1 MSRRRV
7 IGVFLAGLADAYQ
20 GAVWRGI
27 ERRAR
32 EHGLGVVAFIGSRV
46 DSPVRP
52 EKRAN
57 LAYGLAGP
65 RSIDGLVT
73 VSSVIATFLEP
84 RGIDRLFASRG
95 NLPQVSIGYRVP
107 GFSSVTVDGSGSVAA
122 LIRHM
127 AGHHRRRR
135 FALVGGPAG
144 HAEAQDRER
153 AFRETLAD
161 LGVAFDERLAS
172 EGSFVRSSG
181 AEAMRSLMGKNLP
194 FNAVFCTNDA
204 MALGVVDVLRE
215 RGLSVP
221 RDVAVA
227 GFDGIEEGRYLTP
240 PLTTVIQPLGELG
253 SRAVDLLVDRM
264 NGGGPVEQVLTG
276 TPVFRQSC
284 GCTPRM
290 GQESDLASLR
300 SRALP
305 AERRAID
312 RLGALA
318 RAGDADG
325 FVAVLDAA
333 LAGAATDADLLQW
346 MDYLSA
352 ARRRAF
358 PRGRVSP
365 EAAAVFEFAS
375 ALVGETASRRQAAR
389 RVAGER
395 QAAAVR
401 EIGAYVGGAFDLP
414 LVLQRLQE
422 ALTDL
427 GIQRGYVTLFDG
439 ENGAPAVG
447 RPEAESPKAGGA
459 GADGPALSA
468 RLVFASR
475 PGRGRAAV
483 KRPVR
488 RFPAERLLPAS
499 EGEGWR
505 GGTWILEPLVY
516 QDEALGYLLLSGGA
530 SDPAVYDTLRE
541 QLSSALKGALLME
554 QVLGHERRLE
564 EEVKRRTTEL
574 TRANRELT
582 REVARRRTLERE
594 VLEVSNRTMQR
605 IGQDLHDDL
614 SQHLAGIAMLVS
626 VLRSA
631 AAVEDPSASGAAAAA
646 KLDHIGAL
654 LSESIARAKQIAR
667 GLYPAGLAEH
677 GLPAAVGELVAA
689 AREGYPAQVDFR
701 AQPGFA
707 IPDSDRAVQ
716 VYRIV
721 QEALNNALKHSRA
734 QRVEVVLSRE
744 EGEEGPE
751 LVAEVTDNGSGIAGP
766 AVSAS
771 GNGMGLRIMR
781 YRAESAGASL
791 TIEDLAPGT
800 RVRCAIPCA
809 EAER

>member
-1 MSRRRV
+1 MPRRRV

-20 GAVWRGI
+20 GAVWRGV

-32 EHGLGVVAFIGSRV
+32 EHGLGVVAFVGSRV

-52 EKRAN
+52 EKKAN

-73 VSSVIATFLEP
+73 VSSVIATFLES
-84 RGIDRLFASRG
+84 RGIELLFASRG
-95 NLPQVSIGYRVP
+95 TLPQVSIGYRVA

-122 LIRHM
+122 LIRHI

-135 FALVGGPAG
+135 FALVGGPSG

-153 AFRETLAD
+153 AFRETLRD
-161 LGVAFDERLAS
+161 MGVPFDERLAA

-181 AEAMRSLMGKNLP
+181 ADAMRSLLKKNLP

-215 RGLSVP
+215 TGLHVP
-221 RDVAVA
+221 HDVAVA

-264 NGGGPVEQVLTG
+264 DGGGPVEQVLTG
-276 TPVFRQSC
+276 TPVIRQSC

-290 GQESDLASLR
+290 GQPSDLDSIR
-300 SRALP
+300 SRAAP
-305 AERRAID
+305 AERRTID

-318 RAGDADG
+318 RAGDAEG

-333 LAGAATDADLLQW
+333 LAGSATDSDLLQW
-346 MDYLSA
+346 IDYLSA

-358 PRGRVSP
+358 PRGRVRP
-365 EAAAVFEFAS
+365 EAAAVLEFAS
-375 ALVGETASRRQAAR
+375 GLVGETASRRQAAR

-395 QAAAVR
+395 QAAALR
-401 EIGAYVGGAFDLP
+401 EIGAYVGGAFDQP
-414 LVLQRLQE
+414 LVLRRLQE
-422 ALTDL
+422 ALASL
-427 GIQRGYVTLFDG
+427 GIQRGYVALFDG
-439 ENGAPAVG
+439 DGNGAAEDG
-447 RPEAESPKAGGA
+447 AERP
-459 GADGPALSA
+459 A
-468 RLVFASR
+468 RLVFSAR
-475 PGRGRAAV
+475 PGRVGFAV

-488 RFPAERLLPAS
+488 RFPAARLLPAS

-505 GGTWILEPLVY
+505 RATWILEPLIY
-516 QDEALGYLLLSGGA
+516 QDEALGYLLVSGGA
-530 SDPAVYDTLRE
+530 GDPAVYDTLRE

-554 QVLGHERRLE
+554 QVLGHEHRLE
-564 EEVKRRTTEL
+564 EEVKRRTAEL
-574 TRANRELT
+574 TGANRELT

-614 SQHLAGIAMLVS
+614 SQHLAGIAMHVS
-626 VLRSA
+626 VLRS
-631 AAVEDPSASGAAAAA
+631 GAAASDPAA
-646 KLDHIGAL
+646 AGALDQIGAL
-654 LSESIARAKQIAR
+654 LAESIGRAKQIAR

-677 GLPAAVGELVAA
+677 GLLSAIGELVAA
-689 AREGYPAQVDFR
+689 ARQSYPAQVDFR
-701 AQPGFA
+701 AQPGFVIEDTEKA
-707 IPDSDRAVQ
+707 MQI
-716 VYRIV
+716 YRIV
-721 QEALNNALKHSRA
+721 QEALTNALKHSRA

-744 EGEEGPE
+744 ERGAGDE
-751 LVAEVTDNGSGIAGP
+751 LVAEVSDNGRGLAANG
-766 AVSAS
+766 SAPVLAPS
-771 GNGMGLRIMR
+771 TLQSGMGLRIMR
-781 YRAESAGASL
+781 YRAESAGARLS
-791 TIEDLAPGT
+791 IEDLAPGT
-800 RVRCAIPCA
+800 RVCCRIPVTSGGG
-809 EAER
+809 